1 MQSKN
6 CMRELVSSTT
16 KQKPIIALTDSEVS
30 RGGLSLHEVR
40 SQLDDAEDSYEKWS
54 FELGTTPNASALY
67 DHLCAY
73 DPIEWNRE

>member
-1 MQSKN
+1 MTPAQ
-6 CMRELVSSTT
+6 
-16 KQKPIIALTDSEVS
+16 
-30 RGGLSLHEVR
+30 VR